1 MKINVSLWKSLITIY
16 QQVHSNLILH
26 YFWYPNPIW
35 QEWSKYYMSVDLTS
49 FQLSFVVLKH
59 ISYPAKPN
67 SFIALASQLRVSA
80 WFFGFFC
87 ANAKDT
93 TWKKIIS
100 QSSIWLLLYRT
111 FQNSFDWLGE
121 RGGKKKKNL
130 FCSPR
135 QWTSLSNGRQS
146 FFGIPSAFDISHF
159 IHQTIQNHWGWRLGK
174 LSSLSY

>member
-1 MKINVSLWKSLITIY
+1 
-16 QQVHSNLILH
+16 
-26 YFWYPNPIW
+26 
-35 QEWSKYYMSVDLTS
+35 MSVDLTS

-100 QSSIWLLLYRT
+100 RSSIWLLLYRT
-111 FQNSFDWLGE
+111 FQKSFDWLGE
-121 RGGKKKKNL
+121 RKKKRPVLQSTAMNKPLQWLSELLWHSLRIWHLPLYPPDHPEPLRLTSWKTVL
-130 FCSPR
+130 FELLGPRCGASSASPIYIEIIFTNSIFECLFG
-135 QWTSLSNGRQS
+135 QFSTDNNTSKWS
-146 FFGIPSAFDISHF
+146 
-159 IHQTIQNHWGWRLGK
+159 
-174 LSSLSY
+174 